1 MANPALGELSV
12 GMTAKRSYLFSEDRV
27 RAFAALVDDHAPVHV
42 DAEFARSQGFSGC
55 LAHGLFVQAVISGML
70 GTEIP
75 GGRSVINSLN
85 MKMHNPVPVG
95 ETVAYTVEVTGLTA
109 AVSAVSLTFVGT
121 VGDHTVISGKALC
134 SFPAS
139 RQA

>member
-1 MANPALGELSV
+1 MANPAFGDLSV
-12 GMTAKRSYLFSEDRV
+12 GMTATRSYLFSEERV

-42 DAEFARSQGFSGC
+42 DSEFARGQGFSGC
-55 LAHGLFVQAVISGML
+55 IVHGLFVQAVISGML

-85 MKMHNPVPVG
+85 MKMHSPVPVG
-95 ETVAYTVEVTGLTA
+95 QAVDYSVEVTGLTA

-121 VGDHTVISGKALC
+121 IGDTTVISGKALC

-139 RQA
+139 LEP